1 MMKIIK
7 HHMLLNL
14 HSYIYR
20 ESEEKDKGGYY
31 FYLLAV
37 VQRSFYFTFS
47 YVFFFTMEIK
57 NKPLRYN
64 LNVYTMDMSSI
75 L

>member
-1 MMKIIK
+1 MV
-7 HHMLLNL
+7 LNL

-57 NKPLRYN
+57 NKPL
-64 LNVYTMDMSSI
+64 
-75 L
+75 